1 MGPRGRA
8 HWWSISWISTDR
20 GVISLL
26 REPHTRGCC
35 SFMDL
40 GARGRE
46 RGRTRSGKGLSL
58 SGGKCVQGSPLL
70 PPDTDVSWEAPE
82 DEKKASE

>member
-1 MGPRGRA
+1 
-8 HWWSISWISTDR
+8 
-20 GVISLL
+20 
-26 REPHTRGCC
+26 
-35 SFMDL
+35 MDL